1 MFDGIDLKNLNLGD
15 MLNKFQDMAKEQQE
29 KSSQN
34 LFTAKAGG
42 GMVEISINGN
52 SEVVDL
58 KIDDSLLE
66 DKDSLQILLISCMN
80 DIIKQSEENKK
91 RMAMS
96 LMGNLGGLGNLG
108 QKQMKELLEKFEDYL
123 LNNLPKIDT
132 FHPHFENA
140 MQDML
145 KAGGKRFRPMLLLSV
160 VNSKKPL
167 LVENSLKVALAV
179 EFLHTYSLVHD
190 DLPSMDNAD
199 LRRGFTTLHKKY
211 DEVTAILVGDALN
224 SESFNLIANSSLHN
238 DIKIELIKLLAE
250 NGGLNGMIIGQAID
264 CYFEKQILELEK
276 LEFLHIH
283 KTAKLIASSLK
294 MGAIISNYDEK
305 IQEELYNFG
314 LDIGLLF
321 QIQDDIIDELESSEI
336 AGKTTKNDSL
346 KNSFV
351 NLLGLEESLKS
362 ADNLATKCLET
373 MNSFDKNLKDSL
385 WELLINYINRHKK
398 YNS

>member
-1 MFDGIDLKNLNLGD
+1 
-15 MLNKFQDMAKEQQE
+15 
-29 KSSQN
+29 
-34 LFTAKAGG
+34 
-42 GMVEISINGN
+42 
-52 SEVVDL
+52 
-58 KIDDSLLE
+58 
-66 DKDSLQILLISCMN
+66 
-80 DIIKQSEENKK
+80 
-91 RMAMS
+91 
-96 LMGNLGGLGNLG
+96 
-108 QKQMKELLEKFEDYL
+108 MKELLEKFEDYL
-123 LNNLPKIDT
+123 FNNLPKIDT

-238 DIKIELIKLLAE
+238 DVKIELIKLLGE

-264 CYFEKQILELEK
+264 CQFEKQKLELEK

-283 KTAKLIASSLK
+283 KTAKLIAASLK
-294 MGAIISNYDEK
+294 MGAIISNYDEN
-305 IQEELYNFG
+305 IQEDLYNFG
-314 LDIGLLF
+314 LDLGLLF

-336 AGKTTKNDSL
+336 AGKTTKNDSF

-351 NLLGLEESLKS
+351 NLLGLEDALKS
-362 ADNLATKCLET
+362 ADKLAKKCLET

-385 WELLINYINRHKK
+385 FELLINYINRHKK

>member
-1 MFDGIDLKNLNLGD
+1 
-15 MLNKFQDMAKEQQE
+15 
-29 KSSQN
+29 
-34 LFTAKAGG
+34 
-42 GMVEISINGN
+42 
-52 SEVVDL
+52 
-58 KIDDSLLE
+58 
-66 DKDSLQILLISCMN
+66 
-80 DIIKQSEENKK
+80 
-91 RMAMS
+91 
-96 LMGNLGGLGNLG
+96 
-108 QKQMKELLEKFEDYL
+108 MKELLEKFEDYL
-123 LNNLPKIDT
+123 FNNLPKIDT

-167 LVENSLKVALAV
+167 LVDNSLKLALAV

-211 DEVTAILVGDALN
+211 DEVTAILVGDSLN

-294 MGAIISNYDEK
+294 MGAIISNYDEN
-305 IQEELYNFG
+305 IQEDLYNFG